1 MKLYKNLIANEELES
16 YMFVMFA
23 LALLTASLQII
34 VCLKVFNVL

>member
-1 MKLYKNLIANEELES
+1 MKLSNNLIANAELES

>member
-1 MKLYKNLIANEELES
+1 MKLSKNLIANEELES

-34 VCLKVFNVL
+34 VCLKIFKIL

>member
-1 MKLYKNLIANEELES
+1 MKLSKNLIANEEFES
-16 YMFVMFA
+16 YLFVMFA